1 MLAGYCFHCVLLN
14 TVIPLPPF
22 PSPCLSDAPI
32 TNPLIITL
40 HFPRLSLS
48 PVPVGTVPIYE
59 ALERANGDVSGIT
72 WDLFKQVRRG
82 SGGGAGPPPS
92 LDTDRNESC
101 IVPVNLPIMP
111 THVDV
116 PVMSRQVLIDQA
128 EQGVDYFTI
137 HAATLLRCVEGEGS
151 LRARFSGGLSHKQ
164 L

>member
-1 MLAGYCFHCVLLN
+1 M
-14 TVIPLPPF
+14 
-22 PSPCLSDAPI
+22 
-32 TNPLIITL
+32 
-40 HFPRLSLS
+40 
-48 PVPVGTVPIYE
+48 PVGTVPIYE

-137 HAATLLRCVEGEGS
+137 HAATLLRCVGGS
-151 LRARFSGGLSHKQ
+151 RGRLTGGKALCGRVSWGGAITQAALSF
-164 L
+164 